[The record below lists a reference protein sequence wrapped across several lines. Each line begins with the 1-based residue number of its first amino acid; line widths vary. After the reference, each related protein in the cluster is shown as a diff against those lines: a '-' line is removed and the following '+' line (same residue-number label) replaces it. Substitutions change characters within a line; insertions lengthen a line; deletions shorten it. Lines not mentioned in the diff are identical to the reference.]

1 MAEKKKIKLSD
12 MLEIAVM
19 AASLPLQKKMG
30 FKYDSKIKSLS
41 EAVKAEI
48 EYHIGEEL
56 KGIRELVDK
65 RVSEIQK
72 PFSDQYNELSDE
84 EKKEQ
89 ENEFNAKIQSALVS
103 DDELSK
109 LSEKESAL
117 WGKSVAPEFS
127 EIEIPDREY
136 AEMFGEPQGVTMFNR
151 THKLDP
157 YQALL
162 GLIVKGVI
170 SIIEQPSP
178 TE

>member
-1 MAEKKKIKLSD
+1 MAEKKKIKLSE
-12 MLEIAVM
+12 MLEIAVL

-30 FKYDSKIKSLS
+30 FRYDSKIKSLS
-41 EAVKAEI
+41 ESVKAEI
-48 EYHIGEEL
+48 EYHIGDDL
-56 KGIRELVDK
+56 KSIRELVDK
-65 RVSEIQK
+65 RVTEIRK
-72 PFSDQYNELSDE
+72 PFSDQYNELSDD

-89 ENEFNAKIQSALVS
+89 EESFNAKIQSALMADS
-103 DDELSK
+103 ELTT
-109 LSEKESAL
+109 LSEKESTL
-117 WGKSVAPEFS
+117 WGKPVVPEFS
-127 EIEIPDREY
+127 EIEVPDREY
-136 AEMFGEPQGVTMFNR
+136 AEMFGEPQEVTMFYR

>member
-1 MAEKKKIKLSD
+1 MAEKKKIKLSE

-48 EYHIGEEL
+48 EYHIGDDL
-56 KGIRELVDK
+56 KSIREFVDK
-65 RVSEIQK
+65 RVAEIRK
-72 PFSDQYNELSDE
+72 PFSDQYNELSDD

-89 ENEFNAKIQSALVS
+89 EESFNAKIQSALMADS
-103 DDELSK
+103 ELTT
-109 LSEKESAL
+109 LSEKESTL
-117 WGKSVAPEFS
+117 WGKPVVPEF
-127 EIEIPDREY
+127 EKIEVPDREY
-136 AEMFGEPQGVTMFNR
+136 AELFGEPQEVKIFNR

-162 GLIVKGVI
+162 GLIVKDVI

>member
-1 MAEKKKIKLSD
+1 MAEKKKIKFSD
-12 MLEIAVM
+12 MHEIAVM

-41 EAVKAEI
+41 ESIKAEI
-48 EYHIGEEL
+48 EYHIGDDL
-56 KGIRELVDK
+56 NGIRELVDK
-65 RVSEIQK
+65 RVSEIRQ
-72 PFSDQYNELSDE
+72 PFSDRYNKLSDD

-89 ENEFNAKIQSALVS
+89 EDTFNAKIQAALMA
-103 DDELSK
+103 DDQLTT
-109 LSEKESAL
+109 LSEKESSL
-117 WGKSVAPEFS
+117 WGRSVVPEFS
-127 EIEIPDREY
+127 EIEVPDREY
-136 AEMFGEPQGVTMFNR
+136 AEMFGEPQEVTMFNR